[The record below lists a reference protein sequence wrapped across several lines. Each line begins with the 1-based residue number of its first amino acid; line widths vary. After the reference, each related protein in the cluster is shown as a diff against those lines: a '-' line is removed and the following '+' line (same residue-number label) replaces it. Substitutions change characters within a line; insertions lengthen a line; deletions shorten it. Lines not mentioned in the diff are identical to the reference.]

1 MLIKKVKLCNKD
13 ATAYA
18 SDDSPSLTLL
28 CGWCY
33 TFLTNTT
40 DKLQCKSKITWKPQD
55 LPLSRAWWWCH
66 FYKAEHVKIK
76 SRGQAEEMGEER
88 RDGLLCPIKQPS
100 LFFWPLAVHY
110 SQLLGWMHF
119 FFLFRIILRSPI
131 KKIPIKQEYAC
142 SVFLWKNFR
151 VIRKQKEYIWP
162 AI

>member
-33 TFLTNTT
+33 MFLTNTT
-40 DKLQCKSKITWKPQD
+40 DKLQCKSEITWKPQD

-76 SRGQAEEMGEER
+76 SRGQGEEMGEER

-119 FFLFRIILRSPI
+119 FFPIQNNSQISYQKNPHQTGVCLFSFPLEKFQS
-131 KKIPIKQEYAC
+131 
-142 SVFLWKNFR
+142 N
-151 VIRKQKEYIWP
+151 
-162 AI
+162 